1 MKLRV
6 GKRCDVEEAQ
16 HTRTEKQH
24 LVGVLSQARTESFPP
39 PSAGQ
44 TGEQR
49 KSAALQVTLGS
60 LVSE

>member
-1 MKLRV
+1 M
-6 GKRCDVEEAQ
+6 GEAQ
-16 HTRTEKQH
+16 HTGTEKQH